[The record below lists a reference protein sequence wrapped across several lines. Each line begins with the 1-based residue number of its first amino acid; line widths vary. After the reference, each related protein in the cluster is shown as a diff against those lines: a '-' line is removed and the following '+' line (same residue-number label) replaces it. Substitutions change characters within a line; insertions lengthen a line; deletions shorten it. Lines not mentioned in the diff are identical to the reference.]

1 MLGLE
6 SIFTLGF
13 SQMAHNLRQL
23 HFSQFIEF
31 FCFEHSSFNFSHG
44 LCKDLDLL
52 VGEVGSLD
60 AHGAQKL
67 PSTFVPRVHFQVVRI
82 ASGPRLQKRFLL
94 IFFVVPVHLV
104 LHCLFPMVRIL
115 IGLV

>member
-1 MLGLE
+1 
-6 SIFTLGF
+6 
-13 SQMAHNLRQL
+13 MAHNLRQL

-31 FCFEHSSFNFSHG
+31 FCFKHSSFYFSHS

-52 VGEVGSLD
+52 VGKVGSLD
-60 AHGAQKL
+60 AHGAEKL
-67 PSTFVPRVHFQVVRI
+67 PCIFVPRVHFQIVCI

-94 IFFVVPVHLV
+94 IFFVAPVHFV
-104 LHCLFPMVRIL
+104 LHGLVTMVGMV